1 MEVSKMTDQK
11 GQDNSKPDTA
21 KNILRRLIQVS
32 MSIIITA
39 IILLVSAGRIKW
51 IYAWIYILT
60 SLLVIITNAFIFPPE
75 LISERGRKKENVEK
89 WDKIISG
96 FIIFPWLT
104 LYLISGWD
112 IRFGWSPELALWIHI
127 IALITFISGNALVSW
142 AMMANTYFSTSVRIQ
157 YDRGHTVSS
166 GGPYRHIRHPGYL
179 GMIIYLISTPIIL
192 GSVWALIP
200 AIMTVILFIIRT
212 SFEDNTLKNK
222 LEGYKEYAER
232 VKYRLISGVW

>member
-1 MEVSKMTDQK
+1 MTDQK
-11 GQDNSKPDTA
+11 EQDNVKLDTE

-51 IYAWIYILT
+51 IYAWIYILA
-60 SLLVIITNAFIFPPE
+60 SLLVIIINAFIFPPE

-89 WDKIISG
+89 WDKLITGII
-96 FIIFPWLT
+96 IIPWLT
-104 LYLISGWD
+104 LYLISGLD
-112 IRFGWSPELALWIHI
+112 TRFRWSPELALWIHI
-127 IALITFISGNALVSW
+127 TGLITFISGNAIVSW
-142 AMMANTYFSTSVRIQ
+142 AMIANTYFSTSVRIQ

-166 GGPYRHIRHPGYL
+166 GGPYRYIRHPGYL
-179 GMIIYLISTPIIL
+179 GMIIYLLSTPIIL
-192 GSVWALIP
+192 GSIWALIP
-200 AIMTVILFIIRT
+200 AIVTVILFIIRT